1 MFKKVKKLN
10 IFFLFFFFNLKSA
23 KLLMKL
29 EVRDN
34 VKYSIFYTFLLIII
48 KFKY

>member
-10 IFFLFFFFNLKSA
+10 IFFFFFNLKSA

>member
-10 IFFLFFFFNLKSA
+10 IFFLFFSFFFFEKSA

-29 EVRDN
+29 EVGDN
-34 VKYSIFYTFLLIII
+34 VKYSIFYTFLYLLL
-48 KFKY
+48 